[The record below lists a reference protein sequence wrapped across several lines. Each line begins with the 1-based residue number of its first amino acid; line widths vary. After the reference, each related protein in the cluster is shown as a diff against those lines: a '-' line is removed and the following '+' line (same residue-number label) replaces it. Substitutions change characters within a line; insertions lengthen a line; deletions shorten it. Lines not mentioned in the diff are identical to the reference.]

1 MRKSLSILKATA
13 LEILSEPLS
22 LLVLLAALALT
33 VFAPAFHY
41 HQFGEPTRMARD
53 AGFSALFTCGSVL
66 AVFGT
71 IGAFRREVESGTLEM
86 ALAHPVSRGGFF
98 LAKTAGAFVAYLVFA
113 AVVFGTELTIVWGAA
128 VGGRLAARTGDVA
141 RLFGPAL
148 AAGVSVI
155 LLPLVIAAALNRF
168 ARCRFVL
175 TSFALA
181 LLLALAFGGT
191 ALALAPRLLLRFLPV
206 ALLLAFPALVLLAA
220 SSAFALRFKAN
231 ASASAVGLVFVA
243 LLPAVGNYFLSDALA
258 KGGAVSWSYVGL
270 AALVA
275 LPAVAAFLLLG
286 VVFGTAKA

>member
-1 MRKSLSILKATA
+1 MRKYSSILKATA

-22 LLVLLAALALT
+22 LLLLLAALVLT

-53 AGFSALFTCGSVL
+53 AGFSAIFVCGSVL

-71 IGAFRREVESGTLEM
+71 VGAFRREVESGTLEM

-98 LAKTAGAFVAYLVFA
+98 LAKAAGAFVAYLVFA
-113 AVVFGTELTIVWGAA
+113 TVVFGTELAIVYGAA
-128 VGGRLAARTGDVA
+128 VGGRLAAQTGDVA

-148 AAGVSVI
+148 AAGVAVI
-155 LLPLVIAAALNRF
+155 LLPLVIAALLNRF

-175 TSFALA
+175 SSFALA
-181 LLLALAFGGT
+181 FLLALAFGGA

-231 ASASAVGLVFVA
+231 AAASAAGLVFVA
-243 LLPAVGNYFLSDALA
+243 LLPTVGNYYLSDALS
-258 KGGAVSWSYVGL
+258 KGGAVPWPYVGS

-286 VVFGTAKA
+286 IMLDTP